1 MCDLRW
7 LPSSAQIS
15 YFCIPAP
22 ARVRFAWVAGDEVHG
37 LGSKL
42 REACEKDREG
52 YVLAVPVNCTVTLSS
67 GRKAAVSAVAPAE
80 RPGKAW

>member
-1 MCDLRW
+1 VISGGY
-7 LPSSAQIS
+7 LPAQIS
-15 YFCIPAP
+15 YFCIPRRRAFGSPGWP
-22 ARVRFAWVAGDEVHG
+22 AMRYG

-67 GRKAAVSAVAPAE
+67 GRKAAVSAVA
-80 RPGKAW
+80 G